1 MARLTSSDITLFLIP
16 DSAYAV
22 VGGQPVIDLG
32 ALGGGGATTT
42 DNVTNDSTLVPNGG
56 TLTAALDG
64 ADTRITAA
72 QSTASAAGVAATAAA
87 AVAAGAQTTA
97 NNAASAASA
106 AQTTANGA
114 ASDAAAAQA
123 DATAAQGDATAA
135 LAAASSAQADAT
147 QALADA
153 ATAQGAADAAGL
165 AAAAAQG
172 DATQAL
178 ADAATAQTTAN
189 GASAAASA
197 AQADATQALA
207 NASAAQADADT
218 ALAGLA
224 GKQDTIAPGT
234 AGNLAVSTGSGWVS
248 TSTATLLFG
257 RSSPFFVECITDP
270 AATGLARSV
279 VGTGQ
284 ISASTAYSADHPGQW
299 NMIIG
304 SGTASRAA
312 LFLGPSVGGLI
323 TPTGLTSGEWEVMFQ
338 VPTASSGGQTFD
350 VLCGNADSP
359 ANSLVFNGVYF
370 YVTTA
375 NNLVARRTVGG
386 ANTDTA
392 IGAFVAGAWYRMRT
406 TITGGNTVLSYA
418 QTSNRNAPLTTVLTT
433 PNIAAGQSPQIKII
447 RQSGATART
456 LTTDYFAWY
465 FPNT

>member
-1 MARLTSSDITLFLIP
+1 MPRLTSADSTLFLIP
-16 DSAYAV
+16 DSAYEIV
-22 VGGQPVIDLG
+22 DGQPIVDLG
-32 ALGGGGATTT
+32 ALAGGATTT
-42 DNVTNDSTLVPNGG
+42 DSVTNLSTLTPNGG

-64 ADTRITAA
+64 ADTRITTA
-72 QSTASAAGVAATAAA
+72 QSTATAAGVAATAAA
-87 AVAAGAQTTA
+87 ATA
-97 NNAASAASA
+97 S
-106 AQTTANGA
+106 
-114 ASDAAAAQA
+114 AAQA
-123 DATAAQGDATAA
+123 DATTAIG
-135 LAAASSAQADAT
+135 
-147 QALADA
+147 DA
-153 ATAQGAADAAGL
+153 ATAQAAADAAGL
-165 AAAAAQG
+165 AAAAAQSTADGAASTAASAQADAAAAQG

-178 ADAATAQTTAN
+178 SDAAAAQSTANTAISTANTANTTAN
-189 GASAAASA
+189 A
-197 AQADATQALA
+197 AQSTA
-207 NASAAQADADT
+207 NSAIS
-218 ALAGLA
+218 GLA

-304 SGTASRAA
+304 SGTASRAT

-323 TPTGLTSGEWEVMFQ
+323 TPTGLTAGEWEVMFQ

-370 YVTTA
+370 YVDTA

-433 PNIAAGQSPQIKII
+433 PNIAAGQSPQVKII

-465 FPNT
+465 FPST